1 MCEPTWVP
9 KGTRKGAMMDTLEL
23 KDYEYAELARLVAA
37 ERSGEDVQYAAFSA
51 LCPTG
56 EEGAFDGSMCDVYR
70 ALHAGG
76 FVDGESDGEAFYF
89 SALTPFGRSYVE
101 KRELEAEEGGERSLW
116 QQDGVG
122 EIAFETVE
130 PESGVSS
137 AQDGRSTI
145 ADDASGACGADGSSS
160 GAAGALNAGI
170 VEASGVNVKLILL
183 AAVVG
188 FAAGILGGAVGAY
201 IVVAVL

>member
-1 MCEPTWVP
+1 MRRSLRCVP
-9 KGTRKGAMMDTLEL
+9 RVKRAHST
-23 KDYEYAELARLVAA
+23 ARW
-37 ERSGEDVQYAAFSA
+37 
-51 LCPTG
+51 
-56 EEGAFDGSMCDVYR
+56 CDVYR

-122 EIAFETVE
+122 RSLLRRSS
-130 PESGVSS
+130 ESGVSS
-137 AQDGRSTI
+137 VQDGRSVI

-170 VEASGVNVKLILL
+170 VEASGVNVKSILL

-188 FAAGILGGAVGAY
+188 FAAGILGGAVGCIY
-201 IVVAVL
+201 RCCRFFSV